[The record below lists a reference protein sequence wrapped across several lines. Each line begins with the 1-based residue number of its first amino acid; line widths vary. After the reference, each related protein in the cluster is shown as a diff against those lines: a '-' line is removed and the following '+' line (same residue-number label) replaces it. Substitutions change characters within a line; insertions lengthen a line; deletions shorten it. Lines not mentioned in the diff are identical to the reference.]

1 MFLGLASIFSG
12 FYLSDLI
19 IGNGTDFFIF
29 NYNNIVHNIIDFH
42 IGTLHINLL
51 GLYYSIFGICWII
64 IILNKNNH
72 YIFIKLLQPVKYING
87 QFRFLN
93 VNLKT
98 IFMFFSYRWYI
109 NFIYNEFIALPTLKL
124 GFNFIFLILD
134 QGYILYLAGQMYMSN
149 LSTKYTSYSINI
161 TTIKIINEL
170 FLLLFLSFFLISWF
184 ISTDILT
191 TIISQTSSASGYIY
205 CIFLFFAV
213 PKKRTKKNK
222 ILQKKI
228 INKSSIIRRTNVKSV
243 HFDEFFNNLPK
254 WDLN

>member
-29 NYNNIVHNIIDFH
+29 NYNNIVHNVIDFH

-51 GLYYSIFGICWII
+51 GLYYSIFGIIWIL

-72 YIFIKLLQPVKYING
+72 YIFLKLLQPTKYING
-87 QFRFLN
+87 KFKLFNL
-93 VNLKT
+93 NLKK

-109 NFIYNEFIALPTLKL
+109 NFIYNELIALPTLKL

-170 FLLLFLSFFLISWF
+170 FLLLFLSFFFLSWF
-184 ISTDILT
+184 ISTDIIT
-191 TIISQTSSASGYIY
+191 TIIAESNYID
-205 CIFLFFAV
+205 IIILFFAV

-222 ILQKKI
+222 TLKKKI
-228 INKSSIIRRTNVKSV
+228 MNKSSLIRRTNVKSV

-254 WDLN
+254 WDSI

>member
-51 GLYYSIFGICWII
+51 GLYYSIFGICWILT
-64 IILNKNNH
+64 ILNKNNH
-72 YIFIKLLQPVKYING
+72 YIILKLLQPTKYING
-87 QFRFLN
+87 QFKKF
-93 VNLKT
+93 NLTIKT

-124 GFNFIFLILD
+124 GYNFMFLILD
-134 QGYILYLAGQMYMSN
+134 QGYILFFAGQMYFSQIN
-149 LSTKYTSYSINI
+149 NNYSGINI
-161 TTIKIINEL
+161 TKIKIINEL
-170 FLLLFLSFFLISWF
+170 FLLLFIGFFLINWI
-184 ISTDILT
+184 ISIDLIT
-191 TIISQTSSASGYIY
+191 TIFSISYLNYI
-205 CIFLFFAV
+205 IFFFAV

-222 ILQKKI
+222 KLKKNI
-228 INKSSIIRRTNVKSV
+228 FNRSLTIRRTQVQSV
-243 HFDEFFNNLPK
+243 HFDEFFNNLQK
-254 WDLN
+254 WDTN